1 MIAFFVLRAVG
12 LVRYFEPSLRLLAE
26 RGHVV
31 HIGFPYSAKGGEQEP
46 EWVARY
52 AIPLAGEPITSDEP
66 DTVAL
71 LAKLV
76 KQYPNI
82 SWNFIPQQRTDGWAD
97 FLLGLRAIQ
106 DYLRYLEP
114 EFRDAH
120 ALRDRSVYGVLPR
133 GALALANLPV
143 LRSPTGRR
151 LLQRLLAACERAIP
165 VSHSAVEE
173 LIDVMPDVVL
183 VSRLIDFGSSQVD
196 YVRAAQYLGI
206 PAGLPVASWDNL
218 TNKGLMKVRPDFVTV
233 WNEFQ
238 KEEAV
243 TLHGVPQDRVWVT
256 GAQTFDVWFDRKPSS
271 DRTAFCRRLGFDPQR
286 RLIVYLGSSR
296 SIAGYEVDI
305 VRRWLRALRG
315 HDDPPVQHASV
326 IVRPHPKHVEQWQ
339 GVDLSEFGAVEVWP
353 RAGVVPLT
361 DGQRDDFFDTLYHA
375 AAIVGL
381 NTSAQIEAA
390 IVGRPVLVLVDPEAS
405 AARAGTLETLHFR
418 HLSDPERG
426 VAIVAETTR
435 EHLAQLSEA
444 IRRPEPGRGQKFV
457 QEFVRPHGIDK
468 PAAPFLADAIERGA
482 TLVPQRQGVL
492 TLPFRWILR
501 AVLTMLR
508 PLTAS
513 SLRKRVA
520 KPTLDEQVNGQK
532 NSSPTAIATMR
543 SRGPGADAAGKG
555 HGAYS
560 RRS

>member
-1 MIAFFVLRAVG
+1 VL
-12 LVRYFEPSLRLLAE
+12 
-26 RGHVV
+26 
-31 HIGFPYSAKGGEQEP
+31 
-46 EWVARY
+46 
-52 AIPLAGEPITSDEP
+52 
-66 DTVAL
+66 
-71 LAKLV
+71 
-76 KQYPNI
+76 
-82 SWNFIPQQRTDGWAD
+82 
-97 FLLGLRAIQ
+97 
-106 DYLRYLEP
+106 
-114 EFRDAH
+114 
-120 ALRDRSVYGVLPR
+120 
-133 GALALANLPV
+133 
-143 LRSPTGRR
+143 
-151 LLQRLLAACERAIP
+151 
-165 VSHSAVEE
+165 
-173 LIDVMPDVVL
+173 PDVVL

-196 YVRAAQYLGI
+196 YVRAAQHLGI

-256 GAQTFDVWFDRKPSS
+256 GAQTFDVWFDRKPSAG
-271 DRTAFCRRLGFDPQR
+271 RAAFCRRLGFDPQR

-315 HDDPPVQHASV
+315 HDDPLVQNASV
-326 IVRPHPKHVEQWQ
+326 IVRPHPKHAEQWQ
-339 GVDLSEFGAVEVWP
+339 GVDLPEFGAVEVWP

-390 IVGRPVLVLVDPEAS
+390 IVGRPVLVLVDPEAT

-418 HLSDPERG
+418 HLSDPQRG
-426 VAIVAETTR
+426 VAIVAETAR

-444 IRRPEPGRGQKFV
+444 IRHPQSQRGQRFV
-457 QEFVRPHGIDK
+457 QEFVRPHGLDR

-482 TLVPQRQGVL
+482 TLVPERQGVL
-492 TLPFRWILR
+492 TLPFRWILH
-501 AVLTMLR
+501 ALLAILR

-520 KPTLDEQVNGQK
+520 KLGVEERDKVQK
-532 NSSPTAIATMR
+532 AQAQ
-543 SRGPGADAAGKG
+543 
-555 HGAYS
+555 
-560 RRS
+560 

>member
-1 MIAFFVLRAVG
+1 MIAFFVLRTVG
-12 LVRYFEPSLRLLAE
+12 LIRYFEPSVRLLAE
-26 RGHVV
+26 RGHMV

-52 AIPLAGEPITSDEP
+52 ALPLAGEPITSDES
-66 DTVAL
+66 DGVAL

-76 KQYPNI
+76 KEYPNI
-82 SWNFIPQQRTDGWAD
+82 SWDFIRQQRVDGWGE
-97 FLLGLRAIQ
+97 FLAGLRAIQ

-114 EFRDAH
+114 QFHDAH
-120 ALRDRSVYGVLPR
+120 ALRDRSVYGFLPR
-133 GALALANLPV
+133 GALALANLRILRTPV
-143 LRSPTGRR
+143 GRR
-151 LLQRLLAACERAIP
+151 LLQGFLAACERAIP
-165 VSHSAVEE
+165 VSRSAVAEMLE
-173 LIDVMPDVVL
+173 VMPDVVL
-183 VSRLIDFGSSQVD
+183 VSRLIDFGSAQVD

-243 TLHGVPQDRVWVT
+243 TLHGVPEDRVWVT

-271 DRTAFCRRLGFDPQR
+271 DRTAFCQRLGFDPQR
-286 RLIVYLGSSR
+286 RLIVYLCSSR

-305 VRRWLRALRG
+305 VVRWLRALRS
-315 HDDPPVQHASV
+315 HDDPLVQNASV
-326 IVRPHPKHVEQWQ
+326 IVRPHPKHADQWR
-339 GVDLSEFGAVEVWP
+339 GVDLSEFGAVDVWP

-390 IVGRPVLVLVDPEAS
+390 IVGRPVLVLIDPEAT

-426 VAIVAETTR
+426 VAIVARTTE
-435 EHLAQLSEA
+435 EHLAQLSDSNPTA
-444 IRRPEPGRGQKFV
+444 GVGTPGQ
-457 QEFVRPHGIDK
+457 I
-468 PAAPFLADAIERGA
+468 
-482 TLVPQRQGVL
+482 RQGVR
-492 TLPFRWILR
+492 PSAWNRQAGCAVPGGRDR
-501 AVLTMLR
+501 A
-508 PLTAS
+508 
-513 SLRKRVA
+513 
-520 KPTLDEQVNGQK
+520 
-532 NSSPTAIATMR
+532 
-543 SRGPGADAAGKG
+543 
-555 HGAYS
+555 
-560 RRS
+560 RREHCA